1 LALLTISGCGEA
13 DPVPTD
19 GTRIRVVET
28 YGAAAERS
36 VTLTALF
43 SSDVAGATEV
53 SDVKI
58 EVKPTG
64 TPLVQK
70 LETLLEDAGFRWRS
84 GQKGWPE
91 LLRTLPPE
99 AIPMVRR
106 LQLALLLLDGP
117 DAFEVDRPHLDLL
130 SASPSLGLTRVAR
143 RDGAVAL
150 TSLALVL
157 TPTGSRLVW
166 GHAAGQLTAQGV
178 ELVGTRFL
186 ESGAPEVVT
195 TLVTRIASSE
205 AAAPAGR

>member
-1 LALLTISGCGEA
+1 MADMSSCLLYTASGRVASSPAASSRDAERASHHSGDAVRQFIPGLLALLALLTISGCGEA

-91 LLRTLPPE
+91 LLRTLAPSPE
-99 AIPMVRR
+99 
-106 LQLALLLLDGP
+106 
-117 DAFEVDRPHLDLL
+117 
-130 SASPSLGLTRVAR
+130 
-143 RDGAVAL
+143 
-150 TSLALVL
+150 
-157 TPTGSRLVW
+157 
-166 GHAAGQLTAQGV
+166 
-178 ELVGTRFL
+178 
-186 ESGAPEVVT
+186 
-195 TLVTRIASSE
+195 
-205 AAAPAGR
+205 